1 MRGASALR
9 VAISAAWLAT
19 LACAPPPALPTQ
31 NQIATAAWFDRA
43 IDRSAEVV
51 VHVDLASPRAVGDAP
66 LRAAIVDA
74 LLGVVTRSLSRGP
87 DLHRA
92 VEAASEMIVATP
104 VDGEPTLALRGVPPS
119 LDPRSLAAA
128 DGATQWTLGVVGEY
142 VEYNY
147 APAAGSLFVL
157 RDGSWLIGA
166 GTAAQSMKNAFVTA
180 GGAPILP
187 RAEPSTRVATL
198 WVPASALHAVAI
210 KEKLRLL
217 RPVFLQATSLEATLG
232 EDDVAEARLRY
243 PSERDALE
251 AHAAL
256 VDTVRAFGRRND
268 PKTAW
273 IGDAKLSHDGAT
285 VSAAVTIPPSVFQ
298 SFTDAY

>member
-1 MRGASALR
+1 MRAANAASLPAL
-9 VAISAAWLAT
+9 AALAAT
-19 LACAPPPALPTQ
+19 LACSPPPAVPTQ
-31 NQIATAAWFDRA
+31 HQVATAAWFERS
-43 IDRSAEVV
+43 IDHSAEVV
-51 VHVDLASPRAVGDAP
+51 VHVDLASPRALGDRP
-66 LRAAIVDA
+66 LRAAIVDT

-92 VEAASEMIVATP
+92 VEAATEMIVAAP
-104 VDGEPTLALRGVPPS
+104 VDGEPTLALRGVPAS

-166 GTAAQSMKNAFVTA
+166 GTAAQAMKNAFAAA

-187 RAEPSTRVATL
+187 PASPPGHVATL
-198 WVPASALHAVAI
+198 WVPGAVLHAVGMR
-210 KEKLRLL
+210 EKIRVLA
-217 RPVFLQATSLEATLG
+217 PVFLRATSLEGTLG
-232 EDDVAEARLRY
+232 EDDVAEGRLRY
-243 PSERDALE
+243 PSEQEALE

-273 IGDAKLSHDGAT
+273 IGAAKLSHEGAT
-285 VSAAVTIPPSVFQ
+285 VSATVSIPPSVFQ